1 MNKEFITQ
9 EVESLIRSLEFIQE
23 EQAFIKRKLSSLL
36 ENLVMNDFIVWAEEL
51 QLQIL
56 NREAAVKLL
65 LIDILV
71 LKKGIKASKSANN
84 LVESKLVAEYKKY
97 KLQVVYLENEFIDS
111 LRFSSRFFDR
121 YPLLKLK
128 EFRHFYLWIHYGY
141 IRTRKRRRR
150 ICLFK
155 MSL

>member
-1 MNKEFITQ
+1 
-9 EVESLIRSLEFIQE
+9 
-23 EQAFIKRKLSSLL
+23 
-36 ENLVMNDFIVWAEEL
+36 MNDFIVWAEEL

-97 KLQVVYLENEFIDS
+97 KLQVVYLENEFIAWKSDVNE
-111 LRFSSRFFDR
+111 RFEAAL
-121 YPLLKLK
+121 Y
-128 EFRHFYLWIHYGY
+128 
-141 IRTRKRRRR
+141 
-150 ICLFK
+150 
-155 MSL
+155 